1 MQLKQYLETRAAL
14 INKELVRHVS
24 ATSLLDAA
32 MRYSLTAG
40 GKRLRPILVLCA
52 AEICGGRVKD
62 ALPAACAVEYIHTY
76 SLIHDDLPAMD
87 NDDLRRGKPTS
98 HKKFGEATAIL
109 AGDALLTEAF
119 GILAECSKSRRIK
132 PSDIVKAVKIL
143 SREAG
148 KRGMVDGQLK
158 DTVESGKWSG
168 KSRSLLMKKLKE
180 IHMKKTAALISASLE
195 IGAALSGAGEKN
207 LKSLRKYGQCIG
219 LAFQVTDDIL
229 DIEGNKILLGK
240 KGSDRDN
247 NKLTYPSLYGL
258 ERSKQLARQYVR
270 RAKAEASGFGARGRV
285 LSQLADYILT
295 RKY

>member
-1 MQLKQYLETRAAL
+1 MQLKQYLENKAAI
-14 INKELVRHVS
+14 INRELVKY
-24 ATSLLDAA
+24 AGAKGLLDEA

-52 AEICGGRVKD
+52 AEICGGRAKD
-62 ALPAACAVEYIHTY
+62 VLPAACALEYIHTY

-98 HKKFGEATAIL
+98 HKKYGEAAAIL

-119 GILAECSKSRRIK
+119 GILAGCSKNPRIK
-132 PSDIVKAVKIL
+132 ALNVVKAVTVL

-158 DTVESGKWSG
+158 DTVESGSWNV
-168 KSRSLLMKKLKE
+168 KSRKLLMARLKE
-180 IHMKKTAALISASLE
+180 IHLKKTAALISASLE
-195 IGAALSGAGEKN
+195 IGAVLSGAGEEQ
-207 LKSLRKYGQCIG
+207 LKSFRSYGQCIG

-229 DIEGNKILLGK
+229 DIEGNKELLGK
-240 KGSDRDN
+240 KGSDKEN

-258 ERSKQLARQYVR
+258 EKSKQLARDYIR
-270 RAKAEASGFGARGRV
+270 KAKAEAASFGKKGCI